1 MKDTARNGGGL
12 LLCGKTLLGL
22 GEMEGRQG
30 GSETLAPF
38 PLLLGRD
45 AINGVGEESAGPEG
59 PAAVSGSLT
68 QHPGRKEQCPRPP
81 GLLTQGEEYVESQRG

>member
-30 GSETLAPF
+30 GSETLAPSLCF
-38 PLLLGRD
+38 W
-45 AINGVGEESAGPEG
+45 GEMPSMEWERSQQ
-59 PAAVSGSLT
+59 V
-68 QHPGRKEQCPRPP
+68 RKAQPQFLVP
-81 GLLTQGEEYVESQRG
+81 